1 MRLRSPIAKSAS
13 KPARKQR
20 QYIATTDGKVFPYSV
35 LKLAEIT
42 KSNINADPPSQE
54 DGKDFIEK
62 DSHQSGEQG
71 DATTANRLA
80 SKNYNPE
87 LFNWAY
93 NNSVYMRRSVDQI
106 ASDVAG
112 RGYALPLT
120 EGRPENQGDL
130 ERIGAFLEKPNFEDT
145 IEEVWKKFL
154 IDYGRIGYAGLE
166 SVANVQG
173 EITELWHMNASRIWR
188 HKDKKTGLFADK
200 KEFGPQNPVWFI
212 AFGKTDS
219 NGIQV
224 QVNKTTGKTGV
235 VEFKDRGNQ
244 IIFRKLYDP
253 LNSFYGAP
261 SVTPAIGDVVVA
273 AGARDYNIS
282 FFLNFGMPSMLITLS
297 GEWEDD
303 TEPDEEA
310 IIEVIKRQLKA
321 MQGEGAHSSI
331 VVQTPTNCELTVE
344 KLNVEVK
351 EGSFRMVKA
360 DAAEDVMVA
369 YGMPPYRIG
378 KAKTGALAGNVAD
391 EMLRTYISAVVE
403 PGQVMIEKMMNQI
416 FALGFGV
423 TDYTLKLKDLEL
435 WDEKAQ
441 AEIAAQ
447 MIQNGL
453 MTPNEW
459 RRAHGMSEYVGGDEF
474 VQQSNL
480 IGIGEDETE

>member
-1 MRLRSPIAKSAS
+1 MRLRSPIAKAEPT
-13 KPARKQR
+13 KKKRR
-20 QYIATTDGKVFPYSV
+20 QFQFIATTDNKTFPYSV
-35 LKLAEIT
+35 LELSAIA
-42 KSNINADPPSQE
+42 KSNVNGDPPA
-54 DGKDFIEK
+54 KDDNTEFAK
-62 DSHQSGEQG
+62 DSNQSTEQG
-71 DATTANRLA
+71 KATESNKLA
-80 SKNYNPE
+80 SKNYNPD

-93 NNSVYMRRSVDQI
+93 NNNVYMRRSVDQI

-112 RGYALPLT
+112 RGFTLPLT
-120 EGRPENQGDL
+120 EGKSESQADL
-130 ERIGAFLEKPNFEDT
+130 DRLSAFLDMPNWEDT
-145 IEEVWKKFL
+145 AEELWQKFL
-154 IDYGRIGYAGLE
+154 IDFGRLGYAGIE
-166 SVANVQG
+166 VVRNVEG
-173 EITELWHMNASRIWR
+173 EIAELWHMNASRIWR

-212 AFGKTDS
+212 ALGKVDDKD
-219 NGIQV
+219 NQIQV
-224 QVNKTTGKTGV
+224 HKETGKTGDI
-235 VEFKDRGNQ
+235 EFKDRGHE
-244 IIFRKLYDP
+244 IIFRNKYDP
-253 LNSFYGAP
+253 LNSYYGAP
-261 SVTPAIGDVVVA
+261 PVTPAIGDVVVA

-303 TEPDEEA
+303 TEPDEESM
-310 IIEVIKRQLKA
+310 IEIIKRQLEA
-321 MQGEGAHSSI
+321 MKDKGAHSSI
-331 VVQTPTNCELTVE
+331 VLQTPTNCVLTVE

-351 EGSFRMVKA
+351 EGSFKMLRA

-403 PGQVMIEKMMNQI
+403 PGQLMVERMMNQV
-416 FALGFGV
+416 FVLGFGIE
-423 TDYTLKLKDLEL
+423 DYTLKLKDLEL

-441 AEIAAQ
+441 AEIAST

-459 RRAHGMSEYVGGDEF
+459 RRDHGKSEYIGGDEF

-480 IGIGEDETE
+480 IGIGSDDTE

>member
-1 MRLRSPIAKSAS
+1 MKLRSPIAKTK
-13 KPARKQR
+13 KPKPVRKQR

-35 LKLAEIT
+35 LELAEIS
-42 KSNINADPPSQE
+42 KSNIDPGPPAK
-54 DGKDFIEK
+54 DGNTEFAK
-62 DSHQSGEQG
+62 DSQQSGEQG
-71 DATTANRLA
+71 SATTANRLA

-93 NNSVYMRRSVDQI
+93 NNNVYMRRSVDQI

-112 RGYALPLT
+112 RGFTLPLT
-120 EGRPENQGDL
+120 EGKPENQVDL
-130 ERIGAFLEKPNFEDT
+130 ERIEAFLDMPNFEDT

-154 IDYGRIGYAGLE
+154 IDHGRIGYAGFE
-166 SVANVQG
+166 VVSDIQG

-188 HKDKKTGLFADK
+188 HKDKRTGLFADK

-212 AFGKTDS
+212 MFGKTDS
-219 NGIQV
+219 DGNQA
-224 QVNKTTGKTGV
+224 QVNKSTGKTGE
-235 VEFKDRGNQ
+235 VEFKDRGNK
-244 IIFRKLYDP
+244 IIFRRIYDP

-261 SVTPAIGDVVVA
+261 PVTPAIGDVVVA

-310 IIEVIKRQLKA
+310 IVEIIKRQLKA

-331 VVQTPTNCELTVE
+331 VVQTPTNCELKVE
-344 KLNVEVK
+344 KLNIEVK
-351 EGSFRMVKA
+351 EGSFRLIKA
-360 DAAEDVMVA
+360 DVAEDVMVA

-403 PGQVMIEKMMNQI
+403 PGQLMIERLMNQI
-416 FALGFGV
+416 FSVGFGV

-480 IGIGEDETE
+480 IGIGVDDTA